1 MLCFPVKAL
10 HSRAGRGARARHG
23 PGEEKPSLGGS
34 RQGLGPEALRLR
46 RLISVVFWNALGP
59 GSSGFQSGY
68 GPCGFLLKFQGLAI
82 HPLDDTS
89 C

>member
-1 MLCFPVKAL
+1 MFSYHSSRLFEVLCFPVKAL

-46 RLISVVFWNALGP
+46 RLISVVFGMPLALAALASSRATALA
-59 GSSGFQSGY
+59 GS
-68 GPCGFLLKFQGLAI
+68 C
-82 HPLDDTS
+82 
-89 C
+89 